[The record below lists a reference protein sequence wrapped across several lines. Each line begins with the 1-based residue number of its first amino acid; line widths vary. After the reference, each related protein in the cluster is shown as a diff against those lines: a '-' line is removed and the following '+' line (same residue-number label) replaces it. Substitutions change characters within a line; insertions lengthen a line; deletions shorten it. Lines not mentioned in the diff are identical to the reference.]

1 MIFGAWARDDADIV
15 ELAHGLRDLGVD
27 LEEEQDAAGFLGV
40 SIEYDSVAKTI
51 EMRQDGLIDRCIEA
65 LGLDSE
71 TPNTTTRPSSG
82 NPLPRDS
89 EGEPASEEFDYA
101 SVVGMIM
108 YLTGHT
114 IKTIWFR

>member
-1 MIFGAWARDDADIV
+1 M
-15 ELAHGLRDLGVD
+15 RDLGVD

-71 TPNTTTRPSSG
+71 TSNTTTRPSSG
-82 NPLPRDS
+82 NPLPRES
-89 EGEPASEEFDYA
+89 EGEPASKEFDYA